1 MPAIKPNAPKTKANE
16 IAYKPH
22 FIVCIKMNI
31 YLFYITGQTIK
42 NGHFRSEYPH
52 EFSMKM

>member
-1 MPAIKPNAPKTKANE
+1 MPAIKPNALKTKANK

-42 NGHFRSEYPH
+42 NCHFRSEYPH